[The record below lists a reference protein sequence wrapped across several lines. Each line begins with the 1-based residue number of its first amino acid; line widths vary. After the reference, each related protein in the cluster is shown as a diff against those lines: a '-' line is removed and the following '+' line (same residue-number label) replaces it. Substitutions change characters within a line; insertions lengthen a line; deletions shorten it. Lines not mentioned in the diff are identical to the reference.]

1 MTQTMKKNDDE
12 LSPECQ
18 KIYDFIDM
26 ESHESYAR
34 LFMSVIQ
41 RRIIVFCS
49 SKERVIY
56 IWNNKFRFYE
66 KIDFEVLIQL
76 ISQTLNPVL
85 RDWKHTAEEELEQ
98 RGKTKRKSENKSKR
112 TKNRKDEEDDSD
124 EVATALEFII
134 DRTKSSIINKIEN
147 NTYKNSIAKEVV
159 SLNIISSKD
168 MENINTLD
176 NFLNFENYKVDLK
189 TLEISERETSDFIT
203 SLLPYE
209 FQPKCNKTIKKE
221 IKEALLRICNN
232 DPELLEFILCYFG
245 YCITSETAEQNFLY
259 CVGPSASNGKSTI
272 IKMLKKALPIYVFK
286 AKKDLFSIGNSK
298 THKYFTGMKDMRI
311 VYTEE
316 LDKGKID
323 GDLLKD
329 VVDGDTINNE
339 VLFGTTEPI
348 DINFKLMFF
357 SNNLMNFDNDAG
369 IERRTITTELKSK
382 FVPEADYET
391 EKASNPNVFVK
402 DPHFLDKF
410 DSPEYKNALVHLL
423 LPYAKKYFKDGIT
436 VPEKIKKTTKELCNE
451 NDKMKSFIDTIFETT
466 GKDEDRIHK
475 DTFKDLYN
483 NYYKCNFAWTS
494 ILTEIKRCN
503 LNYDREKRVN
513 GNRGVIIGIKQKSNN
528 QHRNEEPTFIDSRE
542 NDLDYNPE
550 DDLKKTKEH
559 DELKEKNKSLE
570 EENNNIKQK
579 YEDTLLER
587 KNEIE
592 SLKKQLESL
601 KKLLE
606 TKNEMIQHKI
616 DDNLVNDYVKTEKQK
631 IDKEEKK
638 EIAKKSVGV
647 NKDFLKKI
655 KEKEKQKVLVGQ
667 GP

>member
-1 MTQTMKKNDDE
+1 MTQDKKTISN
-12 LSPECQ
+12 ECQ
-18 KIYDFIDM
+18 IIYDFIDM

-34 LFMSVIQ
+34 LFMKHIQ
-41 RRIIVFCS
+41 RRIVVFCS
-49 SKERVIY
+49 SKKERVIY
-56 IWNNKFRFYE
+56 IWNTNLRFYE

-85 RDWKHTAEEELEQ
+85 RQWKQTTEDELQ
-98 RGKTKRKSENKSKR
+98 MYGPDK
-112 TKNRKDEEDDSD
+112 KDEPADIKYIKQ
-124 EVATALEFII
+124 TLRYII

-147 NTYKNSIAKEVV
+147 NTYKNNIAKEVV
-159 SLNIISSKD
+159 SLNIVSSKD

-189 TLEISERETSDFIT
+189 TLEISERNTNDFIT

-209 FQPKCNKTIKKE
+209 FQPKCDKAIKKE

-316 LDKGKID
+316 LDKSKID

-348 DINFKLMFF
+348 EINFKLMFF

-369 IERRTITTELKSK
+369 IERRTITTEFKSK
-382 FVPEADYET
+382 FVDEADYET
-391 EKASNPNVFVK
+391 EKVSNLNVFVK

-410 DSPEYKNALVHLL
+410 DSPDYKNALVHLL
-423 LPYAKKYFKDGIT
+423 LPYAKKYFENGIT

-451 NDKMKSFIDTIFETT
+451 NDKMKSFIDSMFETT
-466 GKDEDRIHK
+466 GRDDDRIHK
-475 DTFKDLYN
+475 DAFKDLYN

-503 LNYDREKRVN
+503 ITYDREKRVN
-513 GNRGVIIGIKQKSNN
+513 GNRGVIIGIKLKNSSENKK
-528 QHRNEEPTFIDSRE
+528 ESAFIDND
-542 NDLDYNPE
+542 NDLDYNP
-550 DDLKKTKEH
+550 DDEIKKAK
-559 DELKEKNKSLE
+559 ELKELNELKQKNKSLE
-570 EENNNIKQK
+570 EEKNDYKQK
-579 YEDTLLER
+579 YEESQ
-587 KNEIE
+587 NEIQ
-592 SLKKQLESL
+592 SLKQQLESL
-601 KKLLE
+601 QKLLE
-606 TKNEMIQHKI
+606 TKNDMIDNNVDTNLI
-616 DDNLVNDYVKTEKQK
+616 DDYVKQEKTK
-631 IDKEEKK
+631 IIEKIETK
-638 EIAKKSVGV
+638 LTVKKSVGV

-655 KEKEKQKVLVGQ
+655 KEKEKQKDLEC
-667 GP
+667 